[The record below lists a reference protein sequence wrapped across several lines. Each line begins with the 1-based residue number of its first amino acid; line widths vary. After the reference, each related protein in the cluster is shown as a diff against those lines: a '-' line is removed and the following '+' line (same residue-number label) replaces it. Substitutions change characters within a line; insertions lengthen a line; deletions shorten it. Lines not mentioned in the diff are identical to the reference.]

1 MNIIYLV
8 LAAIVFLVFVGLS
21 WRWASQWQQI
31 PFPAWLSWLF
41 LDNPIVEIVINT
53 PKTIDRIGLYSGEHG
68 IDIGCGSGRLAIP
81 AAKKVGLSGRIVAFD
96 IQPEMLKLVQQKAN
110 RAGLSNII
118 IHCDDITT
126 DNTFSPNSFDRV
138 WLVTVLGEIPEQVA
152 ALKNIYRLLK
162 PGGILS
168 VTEILGDPHYQTRG
182 TVLNLGQKVGFEPY
196 QNWGNF
202 LSFTQNF
209 IKPE

>member
-118 IHCDDITT
+118 IHCGDITT

>member
-96 IQPEMLKLVQQKAN
+96 IQPEMLKLVKQKAN

-118 IHCDDITT
+118 IHCGDITT

>member
-1 MNIIYLV
+1 MDIVFFV
-8 LAAIVFLVFVGLS
+8 LATIVFLVFVSLV
-21 WRWASQWQQI
+21 WRWASQRQQI

-41 LDNPIVEIVINT
+41 LDNTLAEIFINT
-53 PKTIDRIGLYSGEHG
+53 PKTIDRIGLCSGEHG
-68 IDIGCGSGRLAIP
+68 IDIGCGSGRLTIP
-81 AAKKVGLSGRIVAFD
+81 AAKKVGISGRIVAFD
-96 IQPEMLKLVQQKAN
+96 IQTEMLKLVQGKAN
-110 RAGLSNII
+110 RAGLSNIV
-118 IHCDDITT
+118 IHRGDITT
-126 DNTFSPNSFDRV
+126 DNTFSPNSYDRI

-152 ALKNIYRLLK
+152 ALKNIYLLLK
-162 PGGILS
+162 PRGVLS
-168 VTEILGDPHYQTRG
+168 VTEIFGDPHYQTRN